1 MAEAHSGKPMRRPTI
16 SDVAHRAGVSTGTV
30 SRYLNGGH
38 WVSAESAK
46 AVTRAIRE
54 TGYVANSTAR
64 QLRTGRSG
72 TVAFVVDEPPAR
84 FFEDPNFEALVIE
97 VGEALA
103 ARDQTMVLLLAGD
116 EDSAKRAEIFL
127 RTSGVDG
134 AVTASAQPEHQ
145 LFERIQAAKIPL
157 VNVGSPT
164 GLDDRIAFVAADDR
178 EGARLM
184 AEHLLERGAREI
196 AVIAGPEHTPGGI
209 LRPGA
214 FIEAV
219 GAATVADPAP
229 RVLAVE
235 HGDYTAASGRDAAST
250 ILAAHPGID
259 AIFAANDRMARGAIE
274 ALHEQGR
281 AVPEDV
287 LVGGFDDSSG
297 AVTDEPHLTTV
308 RQDFRRIAVELVD
321 ALGKQIDGGVRTNV
335 VVPVQLVE
343 RESTSREPQ

>member
-1 MAEAHSGKPMRRPTI
+1 MTAARSEKSSRRPTI
-16 SDVAHRAGVSTGTV
+16 SDVARRAGVSTGTV
-30 SRYLNGGH
+30 SRFLNGGH
-38 WVSAESAK
+38 WVSADSSK

-84 FFEDPNFEALVIE
+84 FFEDPNFEALVVE

-103 ARDQTMVLLLAGD
+103 AREQTMVLLLAGN

-134 AVTASAQPEHQ
+134 AVTASAQPEHH
-145 LFERIQAAKIPL
+145 LFERIQAANIPL
-157 VNVGSPT
+157 VNVGSPA
-164 GLDDRIAFVAADDR
+164 GVGDRIAFVAADDR

-184 AEHLLERGAREI
+184 AEHLLAHGAREI
-196 AVIAGPEHTPGGI
+196 AVIAGPEHTPGGT

-214 FIEAV
+214 FTEAV
-219 GAATVADPAP
+219 ESSTVASPAP
-229 RVLAVE
+229 RVVAVE

-259 AIFAANDRMARGAIE
+259 AIFAANDRMARGAID
-274 ALHEQGR
+274 ALHAQNR
-281 AVPEDV
+281 SVPGDI
-287 LVGGFDDSSG
+287 LVGGFDDSAG
-297 AVTDEPHLTTV
+297 AATEEPHLTTV
-308 RQDFRRIAVELVD
+308 RQDFRRIAEELVD

-335 VVPVQLVE
+335 TVPVELVV
-343 RESTSREPQ
+343 RDSTIRR